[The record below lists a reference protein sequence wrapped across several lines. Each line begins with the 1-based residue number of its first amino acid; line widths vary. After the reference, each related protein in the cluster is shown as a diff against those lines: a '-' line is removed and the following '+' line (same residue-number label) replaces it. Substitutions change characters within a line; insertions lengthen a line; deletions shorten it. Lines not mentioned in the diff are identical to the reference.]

1 MEPAT
6 GLAALALTS
15 TQVGVYVDAVNNGGS
30 IVNEEL
36 TRFVREALSRGAGRD
51 EIEEALGDA
60 GWRQSDIDKALSA
73 WVDREFVAPIPRPRP
88 YMGAREAFLYLVL
101 FAALY
106 TAAISFGNVAFV
118 LINRAFADVAFTPP
132 AAASAE
138 MLRWGLAYLVISFPA
153 FLLVQRLVRRVLRS
167 DPELR
172 SSRIRK
178 WLTYMT
184 LFLAA
189 GVLAGDLIALV
200 FFALG
205 GELAVRFVLKAAI
218 VAAIAGSV
226 FGYYFW
232 DLRQDESEP
241 AEDGDGSRLP
251 ATFATVSSVAVAA
264 AVVLGLVAV
273 GSPGSARDR
282 GLDVERISNLRDIVR
297 GVDVY
302 WERNGAL
309 PESLDALSAERDIT
323 VLSIFDPEGR
333 APYAYRTTDQK
344 TYTLCATFSR
354 DAPTDQASLRT
365 YPYRERFWRHP
376 AGYHCFDLEA
386 IEPDARR
393 W

>member
-1 MEPAT
+1 M
-6 GLAALALTS
+6 
-15 TQVGVYVDAVNNGGS
+15 
-30 IVNEEL
+30 NEEL
-36 TRFVREALSRGAGRD
+36 TRFVREALARGAGRE
-51 EIEEALGDA
+51 EIKTALGDA
-60 GWRQSDIDKALSA
+60 GWRQADIDKALGA

-88 YMGAREAFLYLVL
+88 YLGAREAFLYLVL

-106 TAAISFGNVAFV
+106 TAAISFGNVMFV

-153 FLLVQRLVRRVLRS
+153 FLLIQRLVRRTLRT

-178 WLTYMT
+178 WLTYLT
-184 LFLAA
+184 LFIAA

-200 FFALG
+200 FFGLG
-205 GELAVRFVLKAAI
+205 GELAVRFLLKVGV

-232 DLRQDESEP
+232 DLRQDDVEA
-241 AEDGDGSRLP
+241 AEGGQASRLP
-251 ATFATVSSVAVAA
+251 AIFAGASAVVVVV
-264 AVVLGLVAV
+264 AVVLGLVVV
-273 GSPGSARDR
+273 GSPGTARER
-282 GLDVERISNLRDIVR
+282 GLDVARVGNLRDIVR
-297 GVDVY
+297 GVDIY
-302 WERNGAL
+302 WERSGSL
-309 PESLDALSAERDIT
+309 PASLEALSSERDINI
-323 VLSIFDPEGR
+323 VSIVDPETR
-333 APYAYRTTDQK
+333 EPYAFRTTGEK
-344 TYTLCATFSR
+344 AYELCATFSL

-365 YPYRERFWRHP
+365 YPYRERFWRHSG
-376 AGYHCFDLEA
+376 GYDCFDLEA

>member
-1 MEPAT
+1 M
-6 GLAALALTS
+6 
-15 TQVGVYVDAVNNGGS
+15 
-30 IVNEEL
+30 NEEL
-36 TRFVREALSRGAGRD
+36 GRFVREALSRGASRD
-51 EIEEALGDA
+51 EIREALADA
-60 GWRQSDIDKALSA
+60 SWRQAEIDKALGA

-88 YMGAREAFLYLVL
+88 YLGAREAFLYLVM

-106 TAAISFGNVAFV
+106 TAAISFGNVMFV
-118 LINRAFADVAFTPP
+118 LINRAFADIAFTPP

-153 FLLVQRLVRRVLRS
+153 FLLIQRLVRRTLRT
-167 DPELR
+167 DQELR

-178 WLTYMT
+178 WLTYLT
-184 LFLAA
+184 LFVSA

-200 FFALG
+200 FFGLG
-205 GELAVRFVLKAAI
+205 GELAVRFLLKVGV

-232 DLRQDESEP
+232 DLRQDDAEP
-241 AEDGDGSRLP
+241 AEGSQPSRLP
-251 ATFATVSSVAVAA
+251 VVFAGVSAVAVVV

-273 GSPGSARDR
+273 GSPGTARER
-282 GLDVERISNLRDIVR
+282 GLDVARVSNLRDIVR
-297 GVDVY
+297 GVDIY

-309 PESLDALSAERDIT
+309 PASLEALSGERDINI
-323 VLSIFDPEGR
+323 VSIVDAETR
-333 APYAYRTTDQK
+333 EPYAFRATAEKAYE
-344 TYTLCATFSR
+344 LCATFSLA
-354 DAPTDQASLRT
+354 APTDQTSLRT

>member
-1 MEPAT
+1 M
-6 GLAALALTS
+6 S
-15 TQVGVYVDAVNNGGS
+15 
-30 IVNEEL
+30 EEL
-36 TRFVREALSRGAGRD
+36 SRFVREALSRGAARD
-51 EIEEALGDA
+51 EIKTALADA
-60 GWRQSDIDKALSA
+60 GWRQADIDKAVSA

-88 YMGAREAFLYLVL
+88 YLGAREAFLYLLL

-106 TAAISFGNVAFV
+106 AAAISFGNVMFV
-118 LINRAFADVAFTPP
+118 LINRAFADIAFTPP

-153 FLLVQRLVRRVLRS
+153 FLLVQRLVRRVLRG

-178 WLTYMT
+178 WLTYLT
-184 LFLAA
+184 LFVAA

-200 FFALG
+200 FFGLG
-205 GELAVRFVLKAAI
+205 GELAVRFLLKVAV

-232 DLRQDESEP
+232 DLRQDDAEP
-241 AEDGDGSRLP
+241 AEGSQSSRLP
-251 ATFATVSSVAVAA
+251 AAFAGVSAVAVVV

-273 GSPGSARDR
+273 GSPGTARER
-282 GLDVERISNLRDIVR
+282 GLDVARVGNLRDMVR
-297 GVDVY
+297 GVDIY
-302 WERNGAL
+302 WERSGSL
-309 PESLDALSAERDIT
+309 PASLEALSSERDINIA
-323 VLSIFDPEGR
+323 SIVDPETR
-333 APYAYRTTDQK
+333 EPYAFRTTGGK
-344 TYTLCATFSR
+344 TYELCATFSR
-354 DAPTDQASLRT
+354 DAPTDPASLRT

>member
-1 MEPAT
+1 M
-6 GLAALALTS
+6 
-15 TQVGVYVDAVNNGGS
+15 YVDVVNNRGL

-36 TRFVREALSRGAGRD
+36 SRFVRDALSRGAGRD
-51 EIEEALGDA
+51 EIKTALGDA
-60 GWRQSDIDKALSA
+60 GWRQGDIDKALSA
-73 WVDREFVAPIPRPRP
+73 WVDRDFVAPIPRPRP
-88 YMGAREAFLYLVL
+88 YLGAREAFLYLVL

-106 TAAISFGNVAFV
+106 AAAISFGNVMFV
-118 LINRAFADVAFTPP
+118 LINRAFADIAFTPP

-153 FLLVQRLVRRVLRS
+153 FLLVQRLVGRVLRR

-178 WLTYMT
+178 WLTYLT
-184 LFLAA
+184 LFVAA

-200 FFALG
+200 FFVLG
-205 GELAVRFVLKAAI
+205 GELAVRFVLKVAV

-232 DLRQDESEP
+232 DLRQDDAEP
-241 AEDGDGSRLP
+241 AEGGQPSRLP
-251 ATFATVSSVAVAA
+251 VVFAGVSGVAVLV

-273 GSPGSARDR
+273 GSPGKARER
-282 GLDVERISNLRDIVR
+282 GLDVARVGNLRDIVR
-297 GVDVY
+297 GVDIY

-309 PESLDALSAERDIT
+309 PASLEALSGERDINI
-323 VLSIFDPEGR
+323 VSIVDPETR
-333 APYAYRTTDQK
+333 EPYAFRATGEKAYE
-344 TYTLCATFSR
+344 LCATFSL
-354 DAPTDQASLRT
+354 DAPTDQASVRT

-376 AGYHCFDLEA
+376 VGYHCFDLEA